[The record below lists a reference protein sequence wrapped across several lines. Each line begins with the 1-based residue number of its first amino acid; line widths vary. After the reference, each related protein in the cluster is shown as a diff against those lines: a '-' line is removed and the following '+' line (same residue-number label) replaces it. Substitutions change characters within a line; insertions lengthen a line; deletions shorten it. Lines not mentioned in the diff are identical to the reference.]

1 MGRTHSQIDSAVLD
15 NAIRDAQV
23 RLVYGILPLSIITN
37 FVMAVILV
45 TVQAQV
51 IAADVLLGWLYTFIA
66 LQFYGVLL
74 LLFWLRANKNG
85 TENLHRRWL
94 ILQQTGNVLTGLAW
108 GVGGAL
114 LFPTGD
120 LFHQMFLILV
130 LAGLSAGAATMLA
143 IDRISAFGF
152 LFLISV
158 PTIICLIFEEGE
170 FAPILLGMSLL
181 FIAYVAV
188 SVFRI
193 SRDLHENV
201 QLHVEAK
208 ERERALQ
215 QSAME
220 LRKAKEQAEMAN
232 RAKSSFLSSMSHE
245 LRTPLNSIIGFAEL
259 LDRDML
265 GPLHAKQKE
274 PVHHILKGGQHLLSL
289 VNDVLDLAR
298 IEAGEL
304 DLGIATLELKTLIE
318 DALTLIQPLA
328 ASRQIIIQSDCP
340 SSIFVRADATR
351 VKQALLNL
359 LANAVKYNHENG
371 AVTVTCRILSDCVRI
386 TVSDNGRGIPQEKQS
401 QLFQPYQRLG
411 AERTATE
418 GTGLGLVIAKRIMEA
433 MGGNIGFSSEA
444 GKGSRFWIDM
454 PSDPGLVQSD
464 ANSLPSFAA
473 QAHITDDTVRGR
485 VLYVEDN
492 TVNQSF
498 MKHVFIRF
506 PGVELVIAGDAENA
520 IPVIRQSRPD
530 IVLMDIN
537 LPGMSGLDAL
547 GILKS
552 DPDTVAIPVI
562 AVSASAMPRDVKAG
576 LEAGFVAYYTKP
588 LDVDALLSRVKE
600 SLMRAKIPD

>member
-1 MGRTHSQIDSAVLD
+1 MKRTSSPVESAVLD
-15 NAIRDAQV
+15 SAFRDAQV
-23 RLVYGILPLSIITN
+23 KLVYGILPLSIIAN
-37 FVMAVILV
+37 IVMAVILV
-45 TVQAQV
+45 TVQAKV
-51 IAADVLLGWLYTFIA
+51 IAADVRLGWLYMFIA
-66 LQFYGVLL
+66 LEFASVWLLVLW
-74 LLFWLRANKNG
+74 FRAKKKVA
-85 TENLHRRWL
+85 ENFHRRWL
-94 ILQQTGNVLTGLAW
+94 IMQQAGNALTGLAW

-114 LFPTGD
+114 LFPAGD
-120 LFHQMFLILV
+120 LLHQMFLILV
-130 LAGLSAGAATMLA
+130 LAGLSAAAATMMA
-143 IDRISAFGF
+143 IDRISAFSF
-152 LFLISV
+152 LFLTSF
-158 PTIICLIFEEGE
+158 PTIICLVLEDGE
-170 FAPILLGMSLL
+170 ISLILLGMCLV

-193 SRDLHENV
+193 GRDLQENV

-215 QSAME
+215 QSASE

-265 GPLHAKQKE
+265 GSLHATQKE
-274 PVHHILKGGQHLLSL
+274 PVRHILKGGQHLLSL

-298 IEAGEL
+298 IEAGEF
-304 DLGIATLELKTLIE
+304 DLGISTLELKALIE
-318 DALTLIQPLA
+318 DAVTLIRPLA
-328 ASRQIIIQSDCP
+328 AFRQIDIRHDCP
-340 SSIFVRADATR
+340 GSVFVRADATR

-359 LANAVKYNHENG
+359 LANAVKYNLESG
-371 AVTVTCRILSDCVRI
+371 TVTVTCRILNDCVRI
-386 TVSDNGRGIPQEKQS
+386 TVADTGRGIPKEKQS

-433 MGGNIGFSSEA
+433 MGGSIGFSSEV
-444 GKGSRFWIDM
+444 GKGSRFWLDL
-454 PSDPGLVQSD
+454 PPDPGHVQSNAKD
-464 ANSLPSFAA
+464 LPGFAA
-473 QAHITDDTVRGR
+473 MAHIPDDTVRGR

-492 TVNQSF
+492 AVNQSF

-506 PGVELVIAGDAENA
+506 SGVELLIAGDAEKG

-547 GILKS
+547 GVLKS
-552 DPDTVAIPVI
+552 DPDTAAIPVI

-600 SLMRAKIPD
+600 SLARTKLPG